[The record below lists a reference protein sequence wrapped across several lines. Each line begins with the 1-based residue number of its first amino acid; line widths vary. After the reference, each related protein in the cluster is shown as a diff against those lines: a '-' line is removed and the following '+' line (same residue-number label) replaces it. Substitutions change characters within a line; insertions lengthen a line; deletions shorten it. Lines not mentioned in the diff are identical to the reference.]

1 MVLLVTLVNAI
12 GGVRGFTVEMLF
24 VSAVLAGVLQLRAQ
38 LLKKEVLKAGL
49 RLVAQWPLL
58 F

>member
-24 VSAVLAGVLQLRAQ
+24 VSAVLAGVLQYRAQ